1 MSKRILL
8 SVAYDGTDY
17 AGFQAQKSGVPTIE
31 GELNRALTELTGVP
45 VEVIGASRTDS
56 GVHARCN
63 LAVFD
68 TESRI
73 PPEKFAHAINV
84 RLPDQICVQ
93 TSMEVP
99 ADFHP
104 RRCSTVKTY
113 EYRIWN
119 AQMPDPMRRLYTYFS
134 RYRFDIDKMREAAAY
149 LVGEH
154 DFKSFCSTYTSA
166 KTTVREV
173 LAVEVEEILP
183 GYETALPGSEI
194 ALTGSETSLP
204 GSEITLTGSET
215 SLPGSEIALPGSE
228 IALPG
233 SEIALPG
240 SETALPGS
248 ETALPGSE
256 IALTG
261 TEIALTGSDITLT
274 GSEIALTG
282 SETALPGSE
291 TALTGSEITL
301 TGSENVSDSR
311 SDAGPGSD
319 SVSSAARMPREIVI
333 RVTGRG
339 FLYNMVRIIAGTLME
354 VGRGAKTPDQIPD
367 ILNACDR
374 RAAGPT
380 APACGLTLVRYEIL
394 EPGMER
400 VFDIHKTT

>member
-183 GYETALPGSEI
+183 GC
-194 ALTGSETSLP
+194 
-204 GSEITLTGSET
+204 
-215 SLPGSEIALPGSE
+215 
-228 IALPG
+228 
-233 SEIALPG
+233 
-240 SETALPGS
+240 ETALPGS

-256 IALTG
+256 IALT
-261 TEIALTGSDITLT
+261 D
-274 GSEIALTG
+274 
-282 SETALPGSE
+282 
-291 TALTGSEITL
+291 
-301 TGSENVSDSR
+301 SENVSDSR

>member
-183 GYETALPGSEI
+183 GCET
-194 ALTGSETSLP
+194 
-204 GSEITLTGSET
+204 
-215 SLPGSEIALPGSE
+215 
-228 IALPG
+228 
-233 SEIALPG
+233 ALPG

-256 IALTG
+256 IALT
-261 TEIALTGSDITLT
+261 D
-274 GSEIALTG
+274 
-282 SETALPGSE
+282 
-291 TALTGSEITL
+291 
-301 TGSENVSDSR
+301 SENVSDSR

>member
-134 RYRFDIDKMREAAAY
+134 RYRFYIDKMREAAAY

-183 GYETALPGSEI
+183 GCET
-194 ALTGSETSLP
+194 ALTGSEIS
-204 GSEITLTGSET
+204 LTGC
-215 SLPGSEIALPGSE
+215 
-228 IALPG
+228 
-233 SEIALPG
+233 
-240 SETALPGS
+240 
-248 ETALPGSE
+248 E

-274 GSEIALTG
+274 GSEIALPGSEIALLGSEIALPG

-291 TALTGSEITL
+291 ITL
-301 TGSENVSDSR
+301 TDSENVSGSH

>member
-183 GYETALPGSEI
+183 GCETALPGSETARSETALPGSEI
-194 ALTGSETSLP
+194 ALTGS
-204 GSEITLTGSET
+204 
-215 SLPGSEIALPGSE
+215 
-228 IALPG
+228 
-233 SEIALPG
+233 
-240 SETALPGS
+240 
-248 ETALPGSE
+248 
-256 IALTG
+256 
-261 TEIALTGSDITLT
+261 DITLT
-274 GSEIALTG
+274 D
-282 SETALPGSE
+282 
-291 TALTGSEITL
+291 
-301 TGSENVSDSR
+301 SENVSDSR

>member
-194 ALTGSETSLP
+194 ALP
-204 GSEITLTGSET
+204 
-215 SLPGSEIALPGSE
+215 
-228 IALPG
+228 
-233 SEIALPG
+233 
-240 SETALPGS
+240 
-248 ETALPGSE
+248 
-256 IALTG
+256 
-261 TEIALTGSDITLT
+261 
-274 GSEIALTG
+274 
-282 SETALPGSE
+282 
-291 TALTGSEITL
+291 
-301 TGSENVSDSR
+301 GSENVSDSR

-354 VGRGAKTPDQIPD
+354 VGRGAKTPDQIPG

>member
-183 GYETALPGSEI
+183 GCET
-194 ALTGSETSLP
+194 ALTGSEIS
-204 GSEITLTGSET
+204 LTGC
-215 SLPGSEIALPGSE
+215 
-228 IALPG
+228 
-233 SEIALPG
+233 
-240 SETALPGS
+240 
-248 ETALPGSE
+248 
-256 IALTG
+256 
-261 TEIALTGSDITLT
+261 
-274 GSEIALTG
+274 EIALTG

-374 RAAGPT
+374 RAAGST

>member
-183 GYETALPGSEI
+183 GCETALPGSET
-194 ALTGSETSLP
+194 ALTGSET
-204 GSEITLTGSET
+204 
-215 SLPGSEIALPGSE
+215 ALPGSE

-233 SEIALPG
+233 SEIAL
-240 SETALPGS
+240 
-248 ETALPGSE
+248 
-256 IALTG
+256 
-261 TEIALTGSDITLT
+261 TGSDI
-274 GSEIALTG
+274 ALTD
-282 SETALPGSE
+282 
-291 TALTGSEITL
+291 
-301 TGSENVSDSR
+301 SENVSDSR

>member
-194 ALTGSETSLP
+194 ALTGS
-204 GSEITLTGSET
+204 
-215 SLPGSEIALPGSE
+215 
-228 IALPG
+228 
-233 SEIALPG
+233 
-240 SETALPGS
+240 
-248 ETALPGSE
+248 
-256 IALTG
+256 
-261 TEIALTGSDITLT
+261 DITLT
-274 GSEIALTG
+274 GSEIALTGSEIALPG

>member
-215 SLPGSEIALPGSE
+215 ALPGSEIALPGSE

-256 IALTG
+256 IALT
-261 TEIALTGSDITLT
+261 D
-274 GSEIALTG
+274 
-282 SETALPGSE
+282 
-291 TALTGSEITL
+291 
-301 TGSENVSDSR
+301 SENVSDSH

-354 VGRGAKTPDQIPD
+354 VGRGAKTPDQIPG

>member
-183 GYETALPGSEI
+183 GYETALPGSE
-194 ALTGSETSLP
+194 T
-204 GSEITLTGSET
+204 
-215 SLPGSEIALPGSE
+215 
-228 IALPG
+228 
-233 SEIALPG
+233 
-240 SETALPGS
+240 
-248 ETALPGSE
+248 
-256 IALTG
+256 
-261 TEIALTGSDITLT
+261 ALTGSD
-274 GSEIALTG
+274 
-282 SETALPGSE
+282 
-291 TALTGSEITL
+291 ITL

-354 VGRGAKTPDQIPD
+354 VGRGAKTPDQIPG

>member
-183 GYETALPGSEI
+183 GCET
-194 ALTGSETSLP
+194 
-204 GSEITLTGSET
+204 
-215 SLPGSEIALPGSE
+215 
-228 IALPG
+228 ALPG

-248 ETALPGSE
+248 E
-256 IALTG
+256 
-261 TEIALTGSDITLT
+261 IALTGSDITLT
-274 GSEIALTG
+274 D
-282 SETALPGSE
+282 
-291 TALTGSEITL
+291 
-301 TGSENVSDSR
+301 SENVSDSR

-354 VGRGAKTPDQIPD
+354 VGRGAKTPDQIPG

>member
-1 MSKRILL
+1 MKQGDGPFVSVPLSLSLYAGYGIMSKRILL

-73 PPEKFAHAINV
+73 PPEKFAHAVNV
-84 RLPDQICVQ
+84 RLPDRICVQ
-93 TSMEVP
+93 SSMEVP

-104 RRCSTVKTY
+104 RKCSTVKTY

-119 AQMPDPMRRLYTYFS
+119 ARMPDPMRRLYTYFS
-134 RYRFDIDKMREAAAY
+134 RYRLDIDRMREAAAY

-173 LAVEVEEILP
+173 LAVEVEESP
-183 GYETALPGSEI
+183 GGCAGIRTDRDTPAGHGSSR
-194 ALTGSETSLP
+194 TGM
-204 GSEITLTGSET
+204 
-215 SLPGSEIALPGSE
+215 
-228 IALPG
+228 
-233 SEIALPG
+233 
-240 SETALPGS
+240 
-248 ETALPGSE
+248 
-256 IALTG
+256 
-261 TEIALTGSDITLT
+261 
-274 GSEIALTG
+274 
-282 SETALPGSE
+282 
-291 TALTGSEITL
+291 
-301 TGSENVSDSR
+301 ENP
-311 SDAGPGSD
+311 AGRAGIPERENAP
-319 SVSSAARMPREIVI
+319 AARMPREIVI

-367 ILNACDR
+367 ILSACDR

-394 EPGMER
+394 EPGMEM
-400 VFDIHKTT
+400 VFD

>member
-173 LAVEVEEILP
+173 LAVDVEEILP
-183 GYETALPGSEI
+183 GC
-194 ALTGSETSLP
+194 
-204 GSEITLTGSET
+204 
-215 SLPGSEIALPGSE
+215 
-228 IALPG
+228 
-233 SEIALPG
+233 
-240 SETALPGS
+240 ETALPGS

-256 IALTG
+256 IALP
-261 TEIALTGSDITLT
+261 

-282 SETALPGSE
+282 SEIALPGSE
-291 TALTGSEITL
+291 TALPGSEIALPGSEIALPGSEITL

>member
-183 GYETALPGSEI
+183 GC
-194 ALTGSETSLP
+194 
-204 GSEITLTGSET
+204 
-215 SLPGSEIALPGSE
+215 
-228 IALPG
+228 
-233 SEIALPG
+233 
-240 SETALPGS
+240 ETALPGS

-256 IALTG
+256 IALPGSETVLPG
-261 TEIALTGSDITLT
+261 SEIALTGSETALPGSEIALPGSEIAQTGSEIALPGSEITLT

>member
-183 GYETALPGSEI
+183 GCET
-194 ALTGSETSLP
+194 ALTGSEIS
-204 GSEITLTGSET
+204 LTGC
-215 SLPGSEIALPGSE
+215 
-228 IALPG
+228 
-233 SEIALPG
+233 
-240 SETALPGS
+240 
-248 ETALPGSE
+248 E

-261 TEIALTGSDITLT
+261 TEIALPGSDITLTGSEITLT

>member
-183 GYETALPGSEI
+183 GCET
-194 ALTGSETSLP
+194 ALTGSEIS
-204 GSEITLTGSET
+204 LTGC
-215 SLPGSEIALPGSE
+215 
-228 IALPG
+228 
-233 SEIALPG
+233 
-240 SETALPGS
+240 
-248 ETALPGSE
+248 E

-261 TEIALTGSDITLT
+261 TEIALTGSDITLTGSEITLT

-291 TALTGSEITL
+291 TALPGSEIALPGSEIALTGSEIALPGSETALPGSEIALPGSEIAL

-354 VGRGAKTPDQIPD
+354 VGRGAKTPDQILG
-367 ILNACDR
+367 ILSACDR

>member
-173 LAVEVEEILP
+173 LTDEVEEILP
-183 GYETALPGSEI
+183 GCETALPGSEI
-194 ALTGSETSLP
+194 ALT
-204 GSEITLTGSET
+204 
-215 SLPGSEIALPGSE
+215 
-228 IALPG
+228 
-233 SEIALPG
+233 
-240 SETALPGS
+240 
-248 ETALPGSE
+248 
-256 IALTG
+256 
-261 TEIALTGSDITLT
+261 D
-274 GSEIALTG
+274 
-282 SETALPGSE
+282 
-291 TALTGSEITL
+291 
-301 TGSENVSDSR
+301 SENVSDSH

>member
-183 GYETALPGSEI
+183 GCET
-194 ALTGSETSLP
+194 ALTGSEIS
-204 GSEITLTGSET
+204 LTGC
-215 SLPGSEIALPGSE
+215 
-228 IALPG
+228 
-233 SEIALPG
+233 
-240 SETALPGS
+240 
-248 ETALPGSE
+248 E

-261 TEIALTGSDITLT
+261 TEIALPGSDITLT

-301 TGSENVSDSR
+301 TGSDIALTDSENVSGSH

>member
-1 MSKRILL
+1 MDRCSWIVDSLL
-8 SVAYDGTDY
+8 SYVLPLCQQKSILRKLYSQELCENNLTVAYDGTDY

-183 GYETALPGSEI
+183 GCET
-194 ALTGSETSLP
+194 
-204 GSEITLTGSET
+204 
-215 SLPGSEIALPGSE
+215 
-228 IALPG
+228 
-233 SEIALPG
+233 ALPG

-248 ETALPGSE
+248 ETALP
-256 IALTG
+256 
-261 TEIALTGSDITLT
+261 
-274 GSEIALTG
+274 
-282 SETALPGSE
+282 
-291 TALTGSEITL
+291 GSEITL

>member
-183 GYETALPGSEI
+183 GYETALPGSE
-194 ALTGSETSLP
+194 T
-204 GSEITLTGSET
+204 
-215 SLPGSEIALPGSE
+215 ALPD
-228 IALPG
+228 
-233 SEIALPG
+233 

-256 IALTG
+256 IA
-261 TEIALTGSDITLT
+261 
-274 GSEIALTG
+274 
-282 SETALPGSE
+282 
-291 TALTGSEITL
+291 L

-354 VGRGAKTPDQIPD
+354 VGRGAKTPDQIPG

>member
-183 GYETALPGSEI
+183 GC
-194 ALTGSETSLP
+194 
-204 GSEITLTGSET
+204 
-215 SLPGSEIALPGSE
+215 
-228 IALPG
+228 
-233 SEIALPG
+233 
-240 SETALPGS
+240 ETALPGS

-256 IALTG
+256 IALPGSETVLPG
-261 TEIALTGSDITLT
+261 SEIALTGSDI
-274 GSEIALTG
+274 ALTD
-282 SETALPGSE
+282 
-291 TALTGSEITL
+291 
-301 TGSENVSDSR
+301 SENVSDSH

>member
-183 GYETALPGSEI
+183 GCETA
-194 ALTGSETSLP
+194 
-204 GSEITLTGSET
+204 
-215 SLPGSEIALPGSE
+215 LPGSEIALPGSE
-228 IALPG
+228 IALTG

-248 ETALPGSE
+248 E
-256 IALTG
+256 IALT
-261 TEIALTGSDITLT
+261 D
-274 GSEIALTG
+274 
-282 SETALPGSE
+282 
-291 TALTGSEITL
+291 
-301 TGSENVSDSR
+301 SENVSDSH

>member
-183 GYETALPGSEI
+183 GCETALPGSE
-194 ALTGSETSLP
+194 T
-204 GSEITLTGSET
+204 
-215 SLPGSEIALPGSE
+215 
-228 IALPG
+228 ALPG

-248 ETALPGSE
+248 EIALP
-256 IALTG
+256 
-261 TEIALTGSDITLT
+261 

-291 TALTGSEITL
+291 IALPGSEITL
-301 TGSENVSDSR
+301 TGSENVSDSH

>member
-183 GYETALPGSEI
+183 GCETALTGSEI

-248 ETALPGSE
+248 E
-256 IALTG
+256 IALT
-261 TEIALTGSDITLT
+261 D
-274 GSEIALTG
+274 
-282 SETALPGSE
+282 
-291 TALTGSEITL
+291 
-301 TGSENVSDSR
+301 SENVSDSR

>member
-183 GYETALPGSEI
+183 GC
-194 ALTGSETSLP
+194 
-204 GSEITLTGSET
+204 
-215 SLPGSEIALPGSE
+215 
-228 IALPG
+228 
-233 SEIALPG
+233 
-240 SETALPGS
+240 ETALPGS

-256 IALTG
+256 IALT
-261 TEIALTGSDITLT
+261 D
-274 GSEIALTG
+274 
-282 SETALPGSE
+282 
-291 TALTGSEITL
+291 
-301 TGSENVSDSR
+301 SENVSDSH

>member
-194 ALTGSETSLP
+194 ALTGSETA
-204 GSEITLTGSET
+204 
-215 SLPGSEIALPGSE
+215 LPGSEIALPGSE
-228 IALPG
+228 IAQTG

-256 IALTG
+256 IALT
-261 TEIALTGSDITLT
+261 D
-274 GSEIALTG
+274 
-282 SETALPGSE
+282 
-291 TALTGSEITL
+291 
-301 TGSENVSDSR
+301 SENVSDSH

-354 VGRGAKTPDQIPD
+354 VGRGAKTPDQIPG

>member
-183 GYETALPGSEI
+183 GC
-194 ALTGSETSLP
+194 
-204 GSEITLTGSET
+204 
-215 SLPGSEIALPGSE
+215 
-228 IALPG
+228 
-233 SEIALPG
+233 
-240 SETALPGS
+240 
-248 ETALPGSE
+248 
-256 IALTG
+256 
-261 TEIALTGSDITLT
+261 
-274 GSEIALTG
+274 
-282 SETALPGSE
+282 ETALPGSE

>member
-183 GYETALPGSEI
+183 GC
-194 ALTGSETSLP
+194 
-204 GSEITLTGSET
+204 
-215 SLPGSEIALPGSE
+215 
-228 IALPG
+228 
-233 SEIALPG
+233 
-240 SETALPGS
+240 ETALPGS

-256 IALTG
+256 IALT
-261 TEIALTGSDITLT
+261 D
-274 GSEIALTG
+274 
-282 SETALPGSE
+282 
-291 TALTGSEITL
+291 
-301 TGSENVSDSR
+301 SENVSGSH

-400 VFDIHKTT
+400 DFDIHKTT

>member
-173 LAVEVEEILP
+173 LAVDVEEILP

-194 ALTGSETSLP
+194 ALTGSE
-204 GSEITLTGSET
+204 
-215 SLPGSEIALPGSE
+215 IA
-228 IALPG
+228 
-233 SEIALPG
+233 
-240 SETALPGS
+240 
-248 ETALPGSE
+248 
-256 IALTG
+256 
-261 TEIALTGSDITLT
+261 LT
-274 GSEIALTG
+274 GSEIALTD
-282 SETALPGSE
+282 
-291 TALTGSEITL
+291 
-301 TGSENVSDSR
+301 SENVSDSH

>member
-183 GYETALPGSEI
+183 GYETALPGSE
-194 ALTGSETSLP
+194 T
-204 GSEITLTGSET
+204 
-215 SLPGSEIALPGSE
+215 ALPD
-228 IALPG
+228 
-233 SEIALPG
+233 

-256 IALTG
+256 IALT
-261 TEIALTGSDITLT
+261 D
-274 GSEIALTG
+274 
-282 SETALPGSE
+282 
-291 TALTGSEITL
+291 
-301 TGSENVSDSR
+301 SENVSDSH

-354 VGRGAKTPDQIPD
+354 VGRGAKTPDQISD

>member
-194 ALTGSETSLP
+194 ALPGSETSLP
-204 GSEITLTGSET
+204 GSEITLTGSE
-215 SLPGSEIALPGSE
+215 
-228 IALPG
+228 
-233 SEIALPG
+233 
-240 SETALPGS
+240 
-248 ETALPGSE
+248 
-256 IALTG
+256 
-261 TEIALTGSDITLT
+261 
-274 GSEIALTG
+274 
-282 SETALPGSE
+282 
-291 TALTGSEITL
+291 
-301 TGSENVSDSR
+301 NVSDSH

-354 VGRGAKTPDQIPD
+354 VGRGAKTPDQIPG